1 MHNKRPENN
10 LHLKETGMPEE
21 TLDWYRMSPVERF
34 KESQKLWEVFVLLG
48 GNYEP
53 EPDTQSPFH
62 PFTA

>member
-1 MHNKRPENN
+1 MYNKQLENN
-10 LHLKETGMPEE
+10 LHPEKTVIAEE

-34 KESQKLWEVFVLLG
+34 TESQKLWEVFILLG

-62 PFTA
+62 TFKP